1 MAGGGGEAE
10 PRSLEQT
17 PTWAVAIVCLGFVLI
32 SITLEQSINLIA
44 KWLEK
49 HHKKALG
56 RALEKIKAELMILG
70 FISLLLAIGQRPIS
84 EICISKSLGD
94 TLLPCSKEEISAEHT
109 KVKFVSVRNHRKLMH
124 SKMLMRHILEAA
136 VDQSGHCAKI
146 GKVPLISQDGLHQL
160 HIFIFA
166 LAVFHVLSCIMT
178 MALGQTKMNK
188 WKTWEQET
196 KTWDY
201 EFSNDPAK
209 FRVTRDTT
217 FGRRHLSFWSRTPI
231 FLWIVCFFR
240 QFVRSVP
247 KVDYLTLRHGF
258 ILAHFAPHSR
268 FDFQKYINRSL
279 EDDFNVIVSISPP
292 LWFFAVL
299 FIFLNGHGWLIYLWL
314 AFVPLILLVIAGT
327 KLQVIITTM
336 ALQIQD
342 RNAVVQGP
350 PVVEPNDQLFWFS
363 RPRWILYLIHFT
375 LFQSALQFAFFFWAW
390 YEFGLKSCFHH
401 KTRGI
406 ISRISVGIVVQIL
419 CSYVTLPLYALVT
432 QMGSNMKTTIF
443 DERVAEC
450 LKRWHKGAKRNVRRN
465 KMISADISNGRT
477 TPVEGSSPMPRLLRR
492 YKSTEDLSQY
502 ELSSE
507 IGMNTPS
514 PPCRPGQKATAC
526 KEHLEGH
533 PDKSALEVKKGA
545 SWHLP
550 NKEEEDLNTQ
560 QVEVNSSDFSFA
572 Y

>member
-32 SITLEQSINLIA
+32 SIALEQFINLIA

-49 HHKKALG
+49 HHKKALS
-56 RALEKIKAELMILG
+56 RALKNIKAELMVMG
-70 FISLLLAIGQRPIS
+70 FISLLLTIGQRPIS

-94 TLLPCSKEEISAEHT
+94 TLLPCSKEETSAEHT
-109 KVKFVSVRNHRKLMH
+109 KRL
-124 SKMLMRHILEAA
+124 
-136 VDQSGHCAKI
+136 DQSGHCAKK
-146 GKVPLISQDGLHQL
+146 GKVPLISQEGLHQL

-178 MALGQTKMNK
+178 MALGQAKMNK

-209 FRVTRDTT
+209 FRITRDTT
-217 FGRRHLSFWSRTPI
+217 FGRRHMSFWSRNPI

-268 FDFQKYINRSL
+268 FDFQKYIKRSL

-292 LWFFAVL
+292 LWFLAVL

-314 AFVPLILLVIAGT
+314 AFVPLILLVIVGT
-327 KLQVIITTM
+327 KLQVIVSTM

-375 LFQSALQFAFFFWAW
+375 LFQNALQFAFFFWAW

-401 KTRGI
+401 KRGGI

-432 QMGSNMKTTIF
+432 QMGSNMKTNIF
-443 DERVAEC
+443 DERIAES

-465 KMISADISNGRT
+465 KRISDDLSSGQT
-477 TPVEGSSPMPRLLRR
+477 TPVEGSSPMRLLRR
-492 YKSTEDLSQY
+492 YKSTEDLSQC
-502 ELSSE
+502 ELSE
-507 IGMNTPS
+507 IGINTQPS
-514 PPCRPGQKATAC
+514 CRSGQKSTAS
-526 KEHLEGH
+526 KKHFEGH
-533 PDKSALEVKKGA
+533 RENTALEVKKGA
-545 SWHLP
+545 SWHQP

-560 QVEVNSSDFSFA
+560 EVEVKSSAFSFA
-572 Y
+572 Q